1 MNDKLWFNKH
11 VMFQRAMENYIVIF
25 GKEIKKWTEVVYVK
39 RMDHSKHWIPRANEE
54 DLNDLHTQNK
64 PTKGENAYKD
74 QIR

>member
-39 RMDHSKHWIPRANEE
+39 RMDHSKH
-54 DLNDLHTQNK
+54 
-64 PTKGENAYKD
+64 
-74 QIR
+74 